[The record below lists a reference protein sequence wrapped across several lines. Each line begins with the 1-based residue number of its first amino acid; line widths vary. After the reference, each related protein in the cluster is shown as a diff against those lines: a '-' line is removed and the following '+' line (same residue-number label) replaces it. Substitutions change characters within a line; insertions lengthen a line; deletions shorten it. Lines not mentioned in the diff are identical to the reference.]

1 MRFVPLALMLSVLAG
16 CGTPRVITAS
26 EQAISVEI
34 VNTGLTTGE
43 MLRGGAAVAD
53 AHCAKFG
60 KKANLENTSGFL
72 GAPHVAHF
80 SCR

>member
-1 MRFVPLALMLSVLAG
+1 MRTVLLAFMVVLLSG
-16 CGTPRVITAS
+16 CGTPRVITSS

-34 VNTGLTTGE
+34 VNTGWTTGE

-53 AHCAKFG
+53 AHCGKFG
-60 KKANLENTSGFL
+60 KKANLENTTGFL